1 MNDELRAVNSRGVG
15 DVVYQCNEE
24 SSRNSEDC
32 GLGIQPTVD
41 WSEPICSSFPMQGQ
55 IQPLYSGRQGL
66 TRARRRSRWHLNVIM
81 IVLLF
86 IALSRKGRMSQ
97 SADLN

>member
-1 MNDELRAVNSRGVG
+1 MSSTNAVRSQVKIRKTVG
-15 DVVYQCNEE
+15 LAL
-24 SSRNSEDC
+24 SPPLIGRNQIVA
-32 GLGIQPTVD
+32 L
-41 WSEPICSSFPMQGQ
+41 FPMQGQ
-55 IQPLYSGRQGL
+55 IQPLRSDGRAL
-66 TRARRRSRWHLNVIM
+66 TGARRRNRWHLNVIM